1 MPSFDIES
9 KVDLHELTNAIDQSN
24 RVIANRYDFKE
35 ANASFE
41 FANEVVKLNANEA
54 FQIDQMIPILKENLA
69 KRGIDL
75 KALKLGEK
83 NISNSIAS
91 LDAEINQ
98 GINQDIA
105 REIVKIIKSSKIKV
119 QSSIQG
125 DSLRVNGKKRDELQ
139 EIITL
144 LKSKEM
150 EIPIPVSY
158 THLTL
163 PTIYSG

>member
-144 LKSKEM
+144 LKSKEI
-150 EIPIPVSY
+150 EIP
-158 THLTL
+158 LQFKNFRD
-163 PTIYSG
+163 

>member
-9 KVDLHELTNAIDQSN
+9 KIDLHELTNAIDQSN

-41 FANEVVKLNANEA
+41 FANEIVKLNANEA

-105 REIVKIIKSSKIKV
+105 REIVKIIKSSKINV

-125 DSLRVNGKKRDELQ
+125 DSLRINGKKRDELQ

-144 LKSKEM
+144 LKSKEI
-150 EIPIPVSY
+150 EIPLQFSNFRD
-158 THLTL
+158 
-163 PTIYSG
+163 

>member
-9 KVDLHELTNAIDQSN
+9 NVDLHELTNAIDQSN

-41 FANEVVKLNANEA
+41 FANETVKLNAKEV

-69 KRGIDL
+69 KRSIDL
-75 KALKLGEK
+75 KSLKLGEK
-83 NISNSIAS
+83 SETNNMAS
-91 LDAEINQ
+91 LNAEIIQ
-98 GINQDIA
+98 GINQEIA

-125 DSLRVNGKKRDELQ
+125 DSLRVSGKKRDELQ
-139 EIITL
+139 EIISL
-144 LKSKEM
+144 LKNQEI
-150 EIPIPVSY
+150 EIP
-158 THLTL
+158 LQFKNFRD
-163 PTIYSG
+163 

>member
-41 FANEVVKLNANEA
+41 FANEIVKLNANEA

-98 GINQDIA
+98 GINQDVA

-144 LKSKEM
+144 LKSKEI
-150 EIPIPVSY
+150 EIPIQFKNFRD
-158 THLTL
+158 
-163 PTIYSG
+163 

>member
-83 NISNSIAS
+83 KISNSIAS

-139 EIITL
+139 DIITL
-144 LKSKEM
+144 LKSKEI
-150 EIPIPVSY
+150 EIP
-158 THLTL
+158 LQF
-163 PTIYSG
+163 GNFRD

>member
-24 RVIANRYDFKE
+24 RVITNRYDFKE

-41 FANEVVKLNANEA
+41 FANEIVKLNAKEI

-69 KRGIDL
+69 KRSIDL

-83 NISNSIAS
+83 SISNNTAS
-91 LDAEINQ
+91 MSAEITQ

-105 REIVKIIKSSKIKV
+105 REIVKTIKSSKIKV

-125 DSLRVNGKKRDELQ
+125 ESLRITGKKRDELQ
-139 EIITL
+139 EIISL
-144 LKSKEM
+144 LKKEEI
-150 EIPIPVSY
+150 EIP
-158 THLTL
+158 LQFKNFRD
-163 PTIYSG
+163 

>member
-41 FANEVVKLNANEA
+41 FANEIVKLNANEA

-125 DSLRVNGKKRDELQ
+125 DSLRVIGKKRDELQ

-144 LKSKEM
+144 LKSKEI
-150 EIPIPVSY
+150 EIP
-158 THLTL
+158 LQF
-163 PTIYSG
+163 GNFRD

>member
-9 KVDLHELTNAIDQSN
+9 NVDLHELTNAIDQSN

-41 FANEVVKLNANEA
+41 FANETVKLNAKEV

-69 KRGIDL
+69 KRSIDL
-75 KALKLGEK
+75 KSLKLGEK
-83 NISNSIAS
+83 TETSNMAS
-91 LDAEINQ
+91 LNAEIIQ
-98 GINQDIA
+98 GINQEIA

-125 DSLRVNGKKRDELQ
+125 DSLRVSGKKRDELQ
-139 EIITL
+139 EIISL
-144 LKSKEM
+144 LKNQEI
-150 EIPIPVSY
+150 EIP
-158 THLTL
+158 LQFKNFRD
-163 PTIYSG
+163 

>member
-24 RVIANRYDFKE
+24 RVITNRYDFKE

-41 FANEVVKLNANEA
+41 FVNEIVKLNAKEI

-69 KRGIDL
+69 KRSIDL

-83 NISNSIAS
+83 SISNNTAS
-91 LDAEINQ
+91 MSAEITQ

-105 REIVKIIKSSKIKV
+105 REIVKTIKSSKIKV

-125 DSLRVNGKKRDELQ
+125 DSLRITGKKRDELQ
-139 EIITL
+139 EVIAL
-144 LKSKEM
+144 LKKEEI
-150 EIPIPVSY
+150 EIP
-158 THLTL
+158 LQFKNFRD
-163 PTIYSG
+163 

>member
-41 FANEVVKLNANEA
+41 FANEIVKLNANEA

-83 NISNSIAS
+83 KISNGTAS

-98 GINQDIA
+98 GINQDVA

-144 LKSKEM
+144 LKSKEI
-150 EIPIPVSY
+150 EIP
-158 THLTL
+158 LQF
-163 PTIYSG
+163 GNFRD

>member
-9 KVDLHELTNAIDQSN
+9 NVDLHELTNAIDQSN

-41 FANEVVKLNANEA
+41 FVNETVKLNAKEV

-69 KRGIDL
+69 KRSIDL
-75 KALKLGEK
+75 KSLKLGEK
-83 NISNSIAS
+83 SETNNMAS
-91 LDAEINQ
+91 LNAEIIQ
-98 GINQDIA
+98 GINQEVA

-125 DSLRVNGKKRDELQ
+125 DYLRVSGKKRDELQ
-139 EIITL
+139 EIISL
-144 LKSKEM
+144 LKNQEI
-150 EIPIPVSY
+150 EIP
-158 THLTL
+158 LQFKNFRD
-163 PTIYSG
+163 

>member
-144 LKSKEM
+144 LKSKEI
-150 EIPIPVSY
+150 EIP
-158 THLTL
+158 LQFRNFRD
-163 PTIYSG
+163 

>member
-41 FANEVVKLNANEA
+41 FANEIVKLNANEA

-69 KRGIDL
+69 KRSIDL

-144 LKSKEM
+144 LKSKEI
-150 EIPIPVSY
+150 EIP
-158 THLTL
+158 LQF
-163 PTIYSG
+163 GNFRD

>member
-69 KRGIDL
+69 KRSIDL

-105 REIVKIIKSSKIKV
+105 REIVKIIKSSKIRV

-144 LKSKEM
+144 LKSKEI
-150 EIPIPVSY
+150 EIP
-158 THLTL
+158 LQF
-163 PTIYSG
+163 GNFRD

>member
-9 KVDLHELTNAIDQSN
+9 NVDLHELTNAIDQSN

-41 FANEVVKLNANEA
+41 FVNEVVKLNAKEV

-69 KRGIDL
+69 KRSIDL
-75 KALKLGEK
+75 KSLKLGEK
-83 NISNSIAS
+83 SETNNMAS
-91 LDAEINQ
+91 LNAEIIQ
-98 GINQDIA
+98 GINQEVA

-125 DSLRVNGKKRDELQ
+125 DSLRVSGKKRDELQ
-139 EIITL
+139 EIISL
-144 LKSKEM
+144 LKNQEI
-150 EIPIPVSY
+150 EIP
-158 THLTL
+158 LQFKNFRD
-163 PTIYSG
+163 

>member
-24 RVIANRYDFKE
+24 RVITNRYDFKE

-41 FANEVVKLNANEA
+41 FANEIVKLNAKEI

-69 KRGIDL
+69 KRSIDL

-83 NISNSIAS
+83 SISNNTAS
-91 LDAEINQ
+91 MSAEITQ

-105 REIVKIIKSSKIKV
+105 REIVKTIKSSKIKV

-125 DSLRVNGKKRDELQ
+125 DSLRITGKKRDELQ
-139 EIITL
+139 EIISL
-144 LKSKEM
+144 LKKEEI
-150 EIPIPVSY
+150 EIP
-158 THLTL
+158 LQFKNFRD
-163 PTIYSG
+163 

>member
-41 FANEVVKLNANEA
+41 FANEIVKLNANEA

-125 DSLRVNGKKRDELQ
+125 DSLRVNGKKE
-139 EIITL
+139 TNYKKL
-144 LKSKEM
+144 LLCLKVKR
-150 EIPIPVSY
+150 
-158 THLTL
+158 
-163 PTIYSG
+163 

>member
-35 ANASFE
+35 AKASFE
-41 FANEVVKLNANEA
+41 FANEIVKLNANEA

-144 LKSKEM
+144 LKSKEI
-150 EIPIPVSY
+150 EIPLQFGY
-158 THLTL
+158 F
-163 PTIYSG
+163 

>member
-24 RVIANRYDFKE
+24 RVITNRYDFKE

-41 FANEVVKLNANEA
+41 FANEIVKLNAKEI

-69 KRGIDL
+69 KRSIDL

-83 NISNSIAS
+83 SISNNTAS
-91 LDAEINQ
+91 MSAEITQ

-105 REIVKIIKSSKIKV
+105 REIVKTIKSSKIKV

-125 DSLRVNGKKRDELQ
+125 ESLRITGKKRDELQ
-139 EIITL
+139 EVISL
-144 LKSKEM
+144 LKKEEI
-150 EIPIPVSY
+150 EIP
-158 THLTL
+158 LQFKNFRD
-163 PTIYSG
+163 

>member
-24 RVIANRYDFKE
+24 RVITNRYDFKE

-41 FANEVVKLNANEA
+41 FANEIVKLNAKEI

-69 KRGIDL
+69 KRSIDL

-83 NISNSIAS
+83 SISNNTAS
-91 LDAEINQ
+91 MSADITQ
-98 GINQDIA
+98 GISQDIA
-105 REIVKIIKSSKIKV
+105 REIVKTIKSSKIKV

-125 DSLRVNGKKRDELQ
+125 DSLRITGKKRDELQ
-139 EIITL
+139 EVISL
-144 LKSKEM
+144 LKKEEI
-150 EIPIPVSY
+150 EIP
-158 THLTL
+158 LQFKNFRD
-163 PTIYSG
+163 

>member
-9 KVDLHELTNAIDQSN
+9 KFDLHELTNAIDQSN
-24 RVIANRYDFKE
+24 RVITNRYDFKE

-41 FANEVVKLNANEA
+41 FANEIVKLNAKEI

-69 KRGIDL
+69 KRSIDL

-83 NISNSIAS
+83 SISNNTAS
-91 LDAEINQ
+91 MNAEITQ

-105 REIVKIIKSSKIKV
+105 REIVKTIKSSKIKV

-125 DSLRVNGKKRDELQ
+125 DSLRITGKKRDELQ
-139 EIITL
+139 EVIAL
-144 LKSKEM
+144 LKKE
-150 EIPIPVSY
+150 EIGIP
-158 THLTL
+158 LQFKNFRD
-163 PTIYSG
+163 

>member
-24 RVIANRYDFKE
+24 RVITNRYDFKE

-41 FANEVVKLNANEA
+41 FVNEIVKLNAKEI

-69 KRGIDL
+69 KRSIDL

-83 NISNSIAS
+83 SISNNTAS
-91 LDAEINQ
+91 MSAEITQ

-105 REIVKIIKSSKIKV
+105 REIVKTIKSSKIKV

-125 DSLRVNGKKRDELQ
+125 DSLRITGKKRDELQ
-139 EIITL
+139 EVIAL
-144 LKSKEM
+144 LKKE
-150 EIPIPVSY
+150 EIGIP
-158 THLTL
+158 LQFKNFRD
-163 PTIYSG
+163 

>member
-9 KVDLHELTNAIDQSN
+9 NVDLHEINNAIDQSN

-41 FANEVVKLNANEA
+41 FANETVKLNAKEV

-69 KRGIDL
+69 KRSIDL
-75 KALKLGEK
+75 KSLKLGEK
-83 NISNSIAS
+83 SETNNMAS
-91 LDAEINQ
+91 LNAEIIQ
-98 GINQDIA
+98 GINQEIA

-125 DSLRVNGKKRDELQ
+125 DSLRVSGKKRDELQ
-139 EIITL
+139 EIISL
-144 LKSKEM
+144 LKNQEI
-150 EIPIPVSY
+150 EIP
-158 THLTL
+158 LQFKNFRD
-163 PTIYSG
+163 

>member
-9 KVDLHELTNAIDQSN
+9 NVDLHELTNAIDQSN

-41 FANEVVKLNANEA
+41 FANEIVKLNAKEV

-69 KRGIDL
+69 KRSIDL
-75 KALKLGEK
+75 KSLRLGEK
-83 NISNSIAS
+83 SETNNMAS
-91 LDAEINQ
+91 LNAEIIQ
-98 GINQDIA
+98 GINQEIA

-125 DSLRVNGKKRDELQ
+125 DSLRVSGKKRDELQ
-139 EIITL
+139 EIISL
-144 LKSKEM
+144 LKNQEI
-150 EIPIPVSY
+150 EIP
-158 THLTL
+158 LQFKNFRD
-163 PTIYSG
+163 